1 MFNKNLNI
9 IFLGTDFKKGKG
21 GIASVLTEYEKI
33 FPAAKF
39 VSTTTSKGS
48 FSNLI
53 SFCRALLIL
62 PYYLIKKPNSV
73 VHIHGASFN
82 SFYRKFIFIKVS
94 LLFGAKVVYHIHGG
108 QFRSFYENANR
119 RTKNFISDAVDSVD
133 CIICLS
139 ESWRNYFASNFR
151 PKKIE
156 VIANIVPNC
165 NRISRSGALN
175 TFPLN
180 FIFLGDIS
188 KPKGVW
194 WLIKTCAENKVGWE
208 GKIKIKLAG
217 KGDTLSFLH
226 DIEKNELEGIME
238 YIGWISGDEKE
249 QILKASDIFIL
260 PSFNEGLPIS
270 ILEAMSHSLPIIS
283 TNVGGIPEI
292 VEQHKNGILV
302 EPGNSAQL
310 TEAIDF
316 AINNSQKFLS
326 YGAQNLERVKPHFP
340 ENVKKEL
347 ILLYQSL

>member
-1 MFNKNLNI
+1 MFKQNLNI
-9 IFLGTDFKKGKG
+9 IFLGTDFKIGQG

-39 VSTTTSKGS
+39 ISTTASKGS
-48 FSNLI
+48 LSNLM
-53 SFCRALLIL
+53 SFCRALFIL
-62 PYYLIKKPNSV
+62 PYWLIKEPNSV

-94 LLFGAKVVYHIHGG
+94 QLFGSKVVYHIHGG
-108 QFRSFYENANR
+108 QFQFFYETANR
-119 RTKNFISDAVDSVD
+119 RAQNLISNAVNSVD

-139 ESWRNYFASNFR
+139 GNWRNFFVSNFK

-156 VIANIVPNC
+156 VIANIIPQRNS
-165 NRISRSGALN
+165 ISRSDALN

-180 FIFLGDIS
+180 FVFLGDIS

-194 WLIKTCAENKVGWE
+194 WLMETCTENKLDWE

-217 KGDTLSFLH
+217 KGEILSLLQ
-226 DIEKNELEGIME
+226 DIEKNDLEKIME
-238 YIGWISGDEKE
+238 YVGWISGDEKE
-249 QILKASDIFIL
+249 QMLKTSDVFIL
-260 PSFNEGLPIS
+260 PSYNEGLPIS
-270 ILEAMSHSLPIIS
+270 ILEAMSYSLPVIS

-302 EPGNSAQL
+302 EPGNSEQL

-316 AINNSQKFLS
+316 AINNSKKFLS
-326 YGAQNLERVKPHFP
+326 YGAKNLERVKHHFP
-340 ENVKKEL
+340 VNVKEEL
-347 ILLYQSL
+347 TLLYQSL